1 MVEQFNAQLRMQG
14 MDIKYYYEVTKTNEE
29 KLKEQMKPE
38 ALKRIKYRFILEEI
52 KSLENITVTDE
63 EAEKEADTTA
73 KSYGMKKEDFLKAIG
88 GLESMKYEVEIKKV
102 IEFLKENNK

>member
-1 MVEQFNAQLRMQG
+1 
-14 MDIKYYYEVTKTNEE
+14 
-29 KLKEQMKPE
+29 MKPE